1 MTDKVKKETKRKQE
15 KQRTPPNQPKLTQSK
30 VNHMTSLLSATA
42 SVHSRNGQVCLPIH
56 NSEGPGATIP
66 VKFDGQNLSIEQQ
79 QQQNADGIIDGSG
92 IDHGITQAPYERRF
106 SPYEFNGGTTLAISG
121 PDYAV
126 VAADTRLSSG
136 YEILSRNVSKLHPLT
151 EKCVLGSAGCK
162 TDVDQLRSVLDIKMK
177 VYAHNHRKPMATP
190 SVAQMLGNTLYMKRF
205 FPYYSFNVLAG
216 IDSEGK
222 GAVYSYD
229 AIGSFERTPFSASG
243 SGQSFLIPLMDNV
256 ISHKNRLDE
265 KRDLPAEEVVEIVKD
280 AFLTAGE
287 RDIYTGDA
295 VEIMIIT
302 SGGIQ
307 RETFNLKAD

>member
-1 MTDKVKKETKRKQE
+1 MA
-15 KQRTPPNQPKLTQSK
+15 
-30 VNHMTSLLSATA
+30 SLLSATSA
-42 SVHSRNGQVCLPIH
+42 VHSRNGQSCLPIH
-56 NSEGPGATIP
+56 SSEGQATIP
-66 VKFDGQNLSIEQQ
+66 VRFDGTNLSIGFSTDPTA
-79 QQQNADGIIDGSG
+79 NIIDGSS
-92 IDHGITQAPYERRF
+92 IDHGITKAPYERSF

-151 EKCVLGSAGCK
+151 DRCVLGSAGCK

-177 VYAHNHRKPMATP
+177 VYQHNHRKPMATP

-256 ISHKNRLDE
+256 ISHKNRCDE
-265 KRDLPAEEVVEIVKD
+265 RRDLPVEEVVEIVKD

-295 VEIMIIT
+295 VEIKIIT
-302 SGGIQ
+302 SEGI
-307 RETFNLKAD
+307 RTEMFNLKAD

>member
-1 MTDKVKKETKRKQE
+1 
-15 KQRTPPNQPKLTQSK
+15 
-30 VNHMTSLLSATA
+30 MTSFLSATA
-42 SVHSRNGQVCLPIH
+42 AVRSRNGEKCLPIH
-56 NSEGPGATIP
+56 NSEGGATIS
-66 VKFDGQNLSIEQQ
+66 VSFDGQNLAIGTGKYPTASYH
-79 QQQNADGIIDGSG
+79 DDVG
-92 IDHGITQAPYERRF
+92 IDHGITQAPWERRF

-121 PDYAV
+121 KDYAV

-136 YEILSRNVSKLHPLT
+136 YEILSRNISKLHPLT

-190 SVAQMLGNTLYMKRF
+190 SVAQMLGNTLYYKRF
-205 FPYYSFNVLAG
+205 FPYYAFNVLAG
-216 IDSEGK
+216 VDSEGK

-265 KRDLPAEEVVEIVKD
+265 KRDLEAEEVVEIVKD
-280 AFLTAGE
+280 AFITAGE

-295 VEIMIIT
+295 VEIMIIR
-302 SGGIQ
+302 SDGIQ
-307 RETFNLKAD
+307 KELFQLKAD

>member
-1 MTDKVKKETKRKQE
+1 
-15 KQRTPPNQPKLTQSK
+15 
-30 VNHMTSLLSATA
+30 MTSLLSATA
-42 SVHSRNGQVCLPIH
+42 AVQGRDGQTCLPVH
-56 NSEGPGATIP
+56 HSEGGATIP
-66 VKFDGQNLSIEQQ
+66 VKFDGRNLSVVADSVHH
-79 QQQNADGIIDGSG
+79 ADGIIDGSG

-121 PDYAV
+121 ADYAV

-136 YEILSRNVSKLHPLT
+136 YEILSRNVGKLHPLT
-151 EKCVLGSAGCK
+151 GRCVLGSAGCK

-177 VYAHNHRKPMATP
+177 VYEHNHHKPMSTP
-190 SVAQMLGNTLYMKRF
+190 SVAQMLGNTLYYKRF

-216 IDSEGK
+216 IDSEGR

-265 KRDLPAEEVVEIVKD
+265 RRELPVEEVVEIVKD
-280 AFLTAGE
+280 AFITAGE

-295 VEIMIIT
+295 VDIMIVT
-302 SGGIQ
+302 KDGIRKEVFQ
-307 RETFNLKAD
+307 LKAD

>member
-1 MTDKVKKETKRKQE
+1 MA
-15 KQRTPPNQPKLTQSK
+15 
-30 VNHMTSLLSATA
+30 SLLSATSA
-42 SVHSRNGQVCLPIH
+42 VHSRNGETRLPIH
-56 NSEGPGATIP
+56 TSEGGATIP
-66 VKFDGQNLSIEQQ
+66 VSFDGRNLSVVGHAEQQ
-79 QQQNADGIIDGSG
+79 QQHASSFDGTG

-121 PDYAV
+121 TDYAV

-136 YEILSRNVSKLHPLT
+136 YEILSRGVSKLHPLT
-151 EKCVLGSAGCK
+151 ERCVLGSAGCK
-162 TDVDQLRSVLDIKMK
+162 TDVDQLRSVLDIKMR
-177 VYAHNHRKPMATP
+177 VYKHNHRKSMVTP

-205 FPYYSFNVLAG
+205 FPYYAFNVLAG
-216 IDSEGK
+216 IDAEGK

-256 ISHKNRLDE
+256 ISHKNRMDE
-265 KRDLPAEEVVEIVKD
+265 NRDLPAEEVVEIVKD

-295 VEIMIIT
+295 VDIMVIT
-302 SGGIQ
+302 KEGIKKEVFQ
-307 RETFNLKAD
+307 LKAD